1 MFRTRILSLHLLILM
16 GLVTMPTAYGS
27 GLVRFEPGDVFQ
39 LEWASEPRLSP
50 DGMRAIYIRNSMDVM
65 TDRRRSSVW
74 TIKTDGSDQRPLFSG
89 TGQYSSPRLSPDGN
103 RVFYLSDEAG
113 SQQIYVRWMDSGQ
126 TAQLTNVVRSPSN
139 PSWSPDGRWIAFTM
153 FVPRHREPLVRLP
166 EKPGNATWAAQPKV
180 IESVHYRSDEQ
191 GFLEDGHSHLFL
203 LPATGG
209 TPRQLTEGDYNHTGE
224 PVWLP
229 DGSGILTTSNRSEEW
244 EYEPRESEIYEVSL
258 AGQIKALTNRKGPDT
273 SPAVSPDGSS
283 IAYTGFD
290 DEGLSYQPAQL
301 YVMDRNGGNRRSLTE
316 SLDRSV
322 STPQWD
328 PDGKG
333 IYVMYG
339 DRGLTRVALVTLEGK
354 LRNLVADVGG
364 LALGRPYGAGS
375 FHAGRGGIVY
385 PSTRTQRPSEVAFAN
400 TRGEKTRLTQL
411 NEDLL
416 GHRTLGEVQ
425 RLTYRSPVDNREIE
439 GWLVTPPGF
448 DPKRKYPLILEIHGG
463 PYAYYG
469 PYFAVE
475 LQLMAAQDYVVL
487 YLNPRGSTSYGS
499 EFANLIHQNYP
510 SQDYDDLMA
519 GVDTIIRKG
528 FVDPKNL
535 YVTGGSGGG
544 VLTAWIVGKTNR
556 FRAAVA
562 AKPVINWISV
572 AGTSDIYL
580 RFIRYWMPAPP
591 WEDFETYWKLSPLSL
606 VGNVST
612 PTMLLTGESD
622 YRTPIS
628 ETEQYYQAL
637 KARKVDAAMVRIPEA
652 SHGIIERPSH
662 LIAKV
667 SHILAWFERYRTSNR
682 GSN

>member
-1 MFRTRILSLHLLILM
+1 MLRTCMLSACRLILM
-16 GLVTMPTAYGS
+16 GSATMAAVSGS
-27 GLVRFEPGDVFQ
+27 DLVRFEPGDVFQ
-39 LEWASEPRLSP
+39 LEWASDPRLSP
-50 DGMRAIYIRNSMDVM
+50 DGKRVIYIRHSMDVM
-65 TDRRRSSVW
+65 TDRRRASVW
-74 TIKTDGSDQRPLFSG
+74 TVNSDGSDQRPLFSG
-89 TGQYSSPRLSPDGN
+89 EGRYSSPRLSPDGK
-103 RVFYLSDEAG
+103 RVLYLFAQEG
-113 SQQIYVRWMDSGQ
+113 SQQLYVRWMDTGQ
-126 TAQLTNVVRSPSN
+126 TAQLTNVVRPPSN
-139 PSWSPDGRWIAFTM
+139 PVWSPDGKRIAFTM
-153 FVPRHREPLVRLP
+153 FVPRHREPLAKLP
-166 EKPGNATWAAQPKV
+166 AKPENAEWAPQPKV
-180 IESVHYRSDEQ
+180 VESVHYRSDER
-191 GFLEDGHSHLFL
+191 GFLEEGHSHLFL

-209 TPRQLTEGDYNHTGE
+209 TPRQLTNGDYDHTGE

-229 DGSGILTTSNRSEEW
+229 DSSAILIISNRSPDW

-258 AGQIKALTNRKGPDT
+258 GGEIKALTLRDGPDN

-283 IAYTGFD
+283 IAYAGFD
-290 DEGLSYQPAQL
+290 DEGLSYQPARL
-301 YVMDRNGGNRRSLTE
+301 YVMDRNGGNQRTLTGK
-316 SLDRSV
+316 LDRSV
-322 STPQWD
+322 SNPQWD

-354 LRNLVADVGG
+354 VRNLVADVGG
-364 LALGRPYGAGS
+364 LALGRPYGSGS
-375 FHAGRGGIVY
+375 FHAGQGGIVY
-385 PSTRTQRPSEVAFAN
+385 TSTETQRPPEITISN
-400 TRGEKTRLTQL
+400 TQGETTRLTQL

-416 GHRTLGEVQ
+416 GHKTLGEVE
-425 RLTYRSPVDNREIE
+425 RMTYQSPVDNREIE
-439 GWLVTPPGF
+439 GWIVTPPGF
-448 DPKRKYPLILEIHGG
+448 DPGRKYPLILEIHGG

-475 LQLMAAQDYVVL
+475 LQLMAAKNYVVL
-487 YLNPRGSTSYGS
+487 YVNPRGSTSYGS

-519 GVDTIIRKG
+519 GVDATIRKG
-528 FVDPKNL
+528 FVDPKDL

-637 KARKVDAAMVRIPEA
+637 KARKIDTAMVRIPEA

-667 SHILAWFERYRTSNR
+667 NHILAWFDRYRTSKKAPN
-682 GSN
+682 